1 MTMCNNICFKYCMPC
16 PYGLDIPGTLLH
28 YNKCVNEGNLPENHG
43 DPNYRK
49 MRQAFL
55 VGYDRSVPKLRQAAH
70 CTGCSQ
76 CTPNCPQRINIPQEM
91 QRIDKY
97 VEALKQGTL

>member
-1 MTMCNNICFKYCMPC
+1 MPC

-28 YNKCVNEGNLPENHG
+28 YNKCVNEGNLPENQG

-55 VGYDRSVPKLRQAAH
+55 VGYDRSVPKLRQASH